1 MLVLIFLFVLAYDD
15 IDDSHYETSS
25 IPEEETIRQVQT
37 VKVDTGYEEPVRHYM
52 SMKSNNGHS
61 SREKPETSNVYI
73 HSDASSTYQQSD
85 SSPCNEYSNCWD
97 GAEEV
102 SSNNSPKSETC
113 VGTIIYEQERQ
124 SRPIYEN
131 KLKRKS
137 SSYSHLTKLTE
148 FKEIFKLGGM
158 RSATSVPGG
167 LSTDVKIRVGMETT
181 GGQNGNFYT
190 PDVTLKDR
198 KRTETV

>member
-1 MLVLIFLFVLAYDD
+1 MLVLKYLFVLAYDD

-25 IPEEETIRQVQT
+25 ITEEETIRQVQT
-37 VKVDTGYEEPVRHYM
+37 GKADTSYEEPVRRYM
-52 SMKSNNGHS
+52 SMKSKNGNS
-61 SREKPETSNVYI
+61 SREKPEVSNVYI

-102 SSNNSPKSETC
+102 SSNNSPKSSC

-137 SSYSHLTKLTE
+137 SSYSHLTKLKE

-167 LSTDVKIRVGMETT
+167 LSTDVKIRVGMEMT
-181 GGQNGNFYT
+181 GGQNGNIHT
-190 PDVTLKDR
+190 PEVTLKDR
-198 KRTETV
+198 KRTATV

>member
-1 MLVLIFLFVLAYDD
+1 MLVLKFLIVSAYDD
-15 IDDSHYETSS
+15 IGDSHYETSS

-37 VKVDTGYEEPVRHYM
+37 GKADTGYEEPVRHYM
-52 SMKSNNGHS
+52 SMKSNNGSS
-61 SREKPETSNVYI
+61 SREKPDASNVYI
-73 HSDASSTYQQSD
+73 RSDASSTYQQSD

-102 SSNNSPKSETC
+102 NNSPKSETC

-124 SRPIYEN
+124 SHPIYEN

-137 SSYSHLTKLTE
+137 SSYPHLTILKE

-158 RSATSVPGG
+158 RSASSVPGG
-167 LSTDVKIRVGMETT
+167 LSTDVQIRVGMETT
-181 GGQNGNFYT
+181 AGQNGNFYA
-190 PDVTLKDR
+190 PDVTLKYR
-198 KRTETV
+198 KRTEIV